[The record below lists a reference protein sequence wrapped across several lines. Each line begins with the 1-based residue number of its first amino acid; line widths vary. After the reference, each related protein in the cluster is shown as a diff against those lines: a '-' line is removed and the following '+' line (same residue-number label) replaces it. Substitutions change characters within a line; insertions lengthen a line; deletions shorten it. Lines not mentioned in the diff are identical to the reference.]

1 MTPTYNKVH
10 NRFKING
17 NSYNHVDLK
26 EVAYSLVKEGDPFE
40 KEMGDFLLHW
50 LDHND
55 HITATTSG
63 STGKVKP
70 ITLKKQNMVNSAIA
84 TGDYFGLQPGNKALL
99 CLPVRYIAGKMML
112 IRAIILGLE
121 LEIVPPTTQVYIDV
135 EKGYHFS
142 AMLPIQL
149 MNVLDDIK
157 KFKKIIIGGAPVPLS
172 LLEAIQEIKT
182 PIYETYGMT
191 ETITHVA
198 IKKLNCFKDQEER
211 NNAHFELLPEV
222 EISQDERGCLVI
234 DAPHLS
240 DEQIVT
246 NDLVTL
252 HSPTQFEWI
261 GRIDNVINS
270 GGLKLFPEQ
279 IEKKI
284 SLYLRKPFF
293 ITSMPDEKLG
303 QAVTLIVEGDS
314 NELDKN
320 IYKDLSKHEIP
331 KNVFAIPKFVTTKS
345 GKLQRQKTL
354 DLL

>member
-70 ITLKKQNMVNSAIA
+70 VLLKKQNMVNSAIA
-84 TGDYFGLQPGNKALL
+84 TGDYFGIEPGDKALL

-121 LEIVPPTTQVYIDV
+121 LEIVPPTTQVYIDP
-135 EKGYHFS
+135 EKAYDFS

-149 MNVLDDIK
+149 MNIINEVDN
-157 KFKKIIIGGAPVPLS
+157 FKRIIIGGAPVPLS
-172 LLEAIQEIKT
+172 LLESIQSIKT

-198 IKKLNCFKDQEER
+198 IKKLNCFKNAKDKE
-211 NNAHFELLPEV
+211 NAHFELLPEV
-222 EISQDERGCLVI
+222 SIAQDERGCLII

-240 DEQIVT
+240 DETIVT

-284 SLYLRKPFF
+284 SLYLKKPFF
-293 ITSMPDEKLG
+293 ITATPDDNLG
-303 QAVTLIVEGDS
+303 QVVTLIVEGES
-314 NELDKN
+314 EELDN
-320 IYKDLSKHEIP
+320 SIYKDLSKHEIP
-331 KNVFAIPKFVTTKS
+331 KKVFAVPHFVTTKS

>member
-1 MTPTYNKVH
+1 MIPTYNKVH

-63 STGKVKP
+63 STGRVKP
-70 ITLKKQNMVNSAIA
+70 ILLKKQNMVNSAIA
-84 TGDYFGLQPGNKALL
+84 TGNYFGLEPGDKALL

-121 LEIVPPTTQVYIDV
+121 LEIVPPTTQLYIDP
-135 EKGYHFS
+135 EIAYDFS

-149 MNVLDDIK
+149 MNIIDDVSN
-157 KFKKIIIGGAPVPLS
+157 FKRIIIGGAPVPLS
-172 LLEAIQEIKT
+172 LLESIQSIKT

-198 IKKLNCFKDQEER
+198 IKKLNCFKNQEQKD
-211 NNAHFELLPEV
+211 NSHFELLPEV
-222 EISQDERGCLVI
+222 SIEQDDRGCLII

-240 DEQIVT
+240 EERIIT

-279 IEKKI
+279 IERKI
-284 SLYLRKPFF
+284 SLYLKKPFF
-293 ITSMPDEKLG
+293 ITATPDEKLG
-303 QAVTLIVEGDS
+303 QAVSLIIEGES
-314 NELDKN
+314 EQLDKD

-331 KNVFAIPKFVTTKS
+331 KKVFTVPNFVTTKS